1 MPRDHRKLRAF
12 ELADALVIEVYELTR
27 AFPKEELFGLTSQL
41 RRAAISVP
49 TNIVEGCGRPSTRD
63 YRKFLG
69 IAFASLREVGYL
81 LTLAQRLGIATV
93 DRSRAVLELH
103 AEASRVL
110 AALVSNLPAT

>member
-1 MPRDHRKLRAF
+1 VPRDHRKLRAF

-103 AEASRVL
+103 AETSRVL
-110 AALVSNLPAT
+110 AALISNLPAT